1 MLKEIAN
8 QYLLI
13 WDLAKND
20 FKTKYAG
27 SFLGIVWA
35 FVQPVITIIVYWVVF
50 QYGLKISMENTDI
63 PYVLWFM
70 GGMVPWLFFSDC
82 LGNGSNCLKEYNY
95 LVKKVLFPIQILPV
109 VKLISAFLVHLV
121 FLVFLMV
128 VSIVY
133 NMFFSIHIFELV
145 YFVFCLCLYSCVCIF
160 FSCAVVVF
168 FKDFGQIISIVLQI
182 GMWATPILWDFHR
195 IPDQFLWIMECNPL
209 FYIVEGYRSAFF
221 GGGGI
226 YPSAF
231 RFWFFW
237 IFIICALVGSL
248 FMFRRLEKHFADVL

>member
-35 FVQPVITIIVYWVVF
+35 FVQPVITVVVYWVVF

-109 VKLISAFLVHLV
+109 VKLVSAFLVHLV
-121 FLVFLMV
+121 FLVFLMI

-133 NMFFSIHIFELV
+133 NMFFSIHLFELI
-145 YFVFCLCLYSCVCIF
+145 YFVFCLSIYSCVCIF
-160 FSCAVVVF
+160 FSSAVVVF

-195 IPDQFLWIMECNPL
+195 IPEQFLWIMECNPL

-221 GGGGI
+221 GGEGI
-226 YPSAF
+226 YPSPF

-248 FMFRRLEKHFADVL
+248 VMFRRLEKHFADVL

>member
-1 MLKEIAN
+1 MLKEIAS

-27 SFLGIVWA
+27 SFFGIVWA
-35 FVQPVITIIVYWVVF
+35 FVQPIITIVVYWVVF
-50 QYGLKISMENTDI
+50 QYGLKNSMENTDI

-109 VKLISAFLVHLV
+109 VKLVSAFLVHLV
-121 FLVFLMV
+121 FLVFLMA

-133 NMFFSIHIFELV
+133 NMFFSIHLFELL
-145 YFVFCLCLYSCVCIF
+145 YFVICLCLYSCVCIF
-160 FSCAVVVF
+160 FSSAVVVF

-221 GGGGI
+221 GGDGI
-226 YPSAF
+226 YPSPF

-237 IFIICALVGSL
+237 IFIICALAGSL
-248 FMFRRLEKHFADVL
+248 LMFGRLEKHFADVL